1 MMYYVYLLVNEYGD
15 KYIGYTSDLKRRVR
29 EHQEGKSIY
38 TSQHGSEW
46 RLVYYEAYPSK
57 KIALKRESV
66 LKRNGSMR
74 KYLYQRLELL

>member
-1 MMYYVYLLVNEYGD
+1 MYYVYLLVNENNE

-29 EHQEGKSIY
+29 EHQEGRSKY
-38 TSQHGSEW
+38 TSQRGSVW

-57 KIALKRESV
+57 KIALKRERV

-74 KYLYQRLELL
+74 KYLYRRLELL